1 MSLRALRRQWTM
13 LGEQDP
19 YWAIIT
25 AAGKDNNRWDVE
37 EFFSTGVA
45 EIDAAISYV
54 SRVFPLAH
62 RRSALDFGCGAGRLT
77 QALASH
83 FDSVC
88 GVDISP
94 PMIALA
100 NKHNLAPR
108 RVEYLL
114 NDRPHLKAFPGGH
127 FDFIYSNITLQH
139 MRPSLGRVYMAEL
152 VRVLAPGGA
161 LLFQLPTHFRRRS
174 GWRKKRAL
182 QILYSEFWWLFR
194 RPHRYLEMHGTP
206 RERVEAILGAAGG
219 RVLDVQPNENAGEDW
234 HSVSYLVT
242 RA

>member
-1 MSLRALRRQWTM
+1 M

-45 EIDAAISYV
+45 EIDAAMAYV
-54 SRVFPLAH
+54 SRVFPLA
-62 RRSALDFGCGAGRLT
+62 RRERALDFGCGAGRLT
-77 QALASH
+77 QALARH
-83 FDSVC
+83 FESVS

-100 NKHNLAPR
+100 NKHLANKHDVSPG
-108 RVEYLL
+108 RVEYRL
-114 NDRPHLKAFPGGH
+114 NDRPDLKAFPGGH

-139 MRPSLGRVYMAEL
+139 MRPSLARAYMAEL
-152 VRVLAPGGA
+152 VRVLAPGGF
-161 LLFQLPTHFRRRS
+161 LLFQLPTHFRRQS

-206 RERVEAILGAAGG
+206 RARVEEILAAAGG